1 MKVKRIATFLTTV
14 FATFA
19 VVGCTAKDN
28 QNQTYDGRVFDISV
42 KQDKSLTA
50 TSKKVGTSYTLEISG
65 SGEAIDYNNYKAV
78 PWNPIVKKISE
89 VTINDGIENIG
100 DYYFYSMPLEYF
112 VLPESVLYVGD
123 HSFND
128 SSIIYTFG
136 EQINNIENDVYYYSE
151 TKPTTQGNYF
161 YMDNG
166 VPVIWVLKQLSFLFI
181 GNSFTYRGVNTGNK
195 DNPEVPLYFGKIA
208 TNLGYDVKID
218 SVCEGSYTLTKF
230 ADKNDTR
237 GADVEDKLT
246 HNQYDYVILQEQ
258 STTPINN
265 YDTFLAAVTKLKNRI
280 NQTQTNCKTI
290 LYETWGTPYNTTIEA
305 TAEPAKYGNSV
316 TAMEA
321 KLRTAYTNAGTAT
334 NLPVN
339 YVGKAFTEAY
349 DGQHIDIYADDHRHQ
364 NGYGAY
370 LSAAVHV
377 RSIFRASVSNNTYY
391 FDSADQTIC
400 NSLLRIADTVISF

>member
-1 MKVKRIATFLTTV
+1 MKAKSLMTFLTSV

-50 TSKKVGTSYTLEISG
+50 TSKKVGTNYTLEISG
-65 SGEAIDYNNYKAV
+65 EGEAIDYNKKEAV
-78 PWNPIVKKISE
+78 PWNPFIKKINA

-100 DYYFYSMPLEYF
+100 DYYFYSLPLEYF
-112 VLPESVLYVGD
+112 VLPESVLSVGD
-123 HSFND
+123 NSFNKN
-128 SSIIYTFG
+128 SVIYTFG
-136 EQINNIENDVYYYSE
+136 EKLNNISNDVYYYSE

-195 DNPEVPLYFGKIA
+195 DNPEVPMYFGEIA
-208 TNLGYDVKID
+208 RNLGFDVLID
-218 SVCEGSYTLTKF
+218 SVCEPSYSLTKF
-230 ADKNDTR
+230 ADKNDVR
-237 GADVEDKLT
+237 GKDVEDKLT
-246 HNQYDYVILQEQ
+246 HNKYDYVILQEQ

-265 YDTFLAAVTKLKNRI
+265 YDTFSTAAAKLKTRI
-280 NQTQTNCKTI
+280 NQTQTNCQTI
-290 LYETWGTPYNTTIEA
+290 LYETWGTPYNTTKEG
-305 TAEPAKYGNSV
+305 TSEPDKYGNSV

-321 KLRTAYTNAGTAT
+321 KLRTAYTNVGGEI
-334 NLPVN
+334 NSQVN
-339 YVGKAFTEAY
+339 YVGKAFSEAF
-349 DGQHIDIYADDHRHQ
+349 DKEHIDIYADDDRHQ

-391 FDSADQTIC
+391 FESANQTIC